1 MIDEIINL
9 AISNG
14 LWAVLFVMLFLYQIQ
29 NSQKRERKYQEVIDS
44 LTGSLGILKT
54 IDANVKAL
62 NKSISKIKKF
72 NVKAQE
78 QDATIKI

>member
-29 NSQKRERKYQEVIDS
+29 NSQKREHKYQEIIDS
-44 LTGSLGILKT
+44 LTNSFGILKT
-54 IDANVKAL
+54 IDANIKTL
-62 NKSISKIKKF
+62 NKSVSKIKKF
-72 NVKAQE
+72 NTKPLETNLDAQV
-78 QDATIKI
+78 

>member
-29 NSQKRERKYQEVIDS
+29 NSQKREHKYQEIIDS
-44 LTGSLGILKT
+44 LTNSFGILKT
-54 IDANVKAL
+54 IDANIKAL
-62 NKSISKIKKF
+62 NKSVSKIKKF
-72 NVKAQE
+72 NTKPLETNLDAQV
-78 QDATIKI
+78 

>member
-44 LTGSLGILKT
+44 LTGSLGLLKT
-54 IDANVKAL
+54 IDTNVKAL
-62 NKSISKIKKF
+62 NKSIAKIKKF
-72 NVKAQE
+72 NTKVLNPNE
-78 QDATIKI
+78 TI

>member
-29 NSQKRERKYQEVIDS
+29 NSQKRERKYQDIIDS
-44 LTGSLGILKT
+44 LTNSLGIVKN
-54 IDANVKAL
+54 IDANIKAL
-62 NKSISKIKKF
+62 SKNVAKFKKL
-72 NVKAQE
+72 NAKAGE
-78 QDATIKI
+78 

>member
-29 NSQKRERKYQEVIDS
+29 NSQKRERKYQDIIDS
-44 LTGSLGILKT
+44 LTNSLGIIKN
-54 IDANVKAL
+54 IDSNIKAL
-62 NKSISKIKKF
+62 SKSVAKFKKL
-72 NVKAQE
+72 NARADE
-78 QDATIKI
+78 

>member
-14 LWAVLFVMLFLYQIQ
+14 LWAVLFVLLFLYQIK
-29 NSQKRERKYQEVIDS
+29 NSTKREKKYQDIIEN
-44 LTGSLGILKT
+44 LTNSFGILKT

-62 NKSISKIKKF
+62 NKEIVKIKKF
-72 NVKAQE
+72 SFQKVSNNE
-78 QDATIKI
+78 QKI